1 MNYNFEEL
9 GRILSDYYQ
18 KIENELIEKL
28 RNQNN
33 HVFKTN
39 RGDYEIIKIERIS
52 LDKLFIDK
60 ERIHHLFSSNGCK
73 IYGNILVRAQAYPP
87 NSDRNGFASYVF
99 EIEFNP
105 TAIKFDFDKE
115 TFSIEED
122 INVSFISF
130 SERRI
135 Y

>member
-9 GRILSDYYQ
+9 GRILSEYYQ
-18 KIENELIEKL
+18 YIENDVIEKL

-39 RGDYEIIKIERIS
+39 RGEYEIIKIERIR

-60 ERIHHLFSSNGCK
+60 EKFHHLFSSNGCK
-73 IYGNILVRAQAYPP
+73 ISGNILVKAQAYPP
-87 NSDRNGFASYVF
+87 HSDRNGFTSLFF
-99 EIEFNP
+99 EIVFNP

-122 INVSFISF
+122 INFSFISL
-130 SERRI
+130 SERCF